1 MRTVGR
7 RCDPPIQACASAD
20 ALQRGLA
27 IVDAAATFGWTPS
40 TGQRKGV
47 YPGMIRERRRLLLG
61 AAAALAGC
69 GFQLRQTPPLPM
81 RSIALVG
88 FGRASP
94 LAVAL
99 KGELERAGV
108 SVRDNPAQAETVFDA
123 LGDAREKTVAASTA
137 AGQVREVQLRVR
149 LRFRVASPAGR
160 LLLPPSDLLLTRD
173 MSYNETAALAKQQ
186 EELLLYRAME
196 DDIVAQ
202 VLRRL
207 SVIQLG

>member
-1 MRTVGR
+1 MHR
-7 RCDPPIQACASAD
+7 RA
-20 ALQRGLA
+20 ALM
-27 IVDAAATFGWTPS
+27 AA
-40 TGQRKGV
+40 V
-47 YPGMIRERRRLLLG
+47 
-61 AAAALAGC
+61 ALAGC
-69 GFQLRQTPPLPM
+69 GFQLRQTPTLPM

-88 FGRASP
+88 FSKTSA
-94 LAVAL
+94 LAVTL
-99 KGELERAGV
+99 KHELERAGV
-108 SVRDNPAQAETVFDA
+108 ALRDNPAQAEAVFDA

-149 LRFRVASPAGR
+149 LRFRVASPAGQ
-160 LLLPPSDLLLTRD
+160 LLLPASDLLLTRD

-207 SVIQLG
+207 ASVKLGA